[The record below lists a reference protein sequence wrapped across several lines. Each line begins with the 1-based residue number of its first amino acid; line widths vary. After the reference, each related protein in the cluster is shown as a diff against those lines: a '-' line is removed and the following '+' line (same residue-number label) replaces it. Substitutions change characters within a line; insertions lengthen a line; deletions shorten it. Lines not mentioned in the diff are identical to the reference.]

1 MRLMSRLRDER
12 GITLMEVLSAATVG
26 FVVLAGVFG
35 LLESSVR
42 LNTGVLAKTDSMQR
56 GRIAMDK
63 LTQQLRSQ
71 VCLDL
76 DNPAVL
82 VGATDNSMT
91 FYADFSKA
99 DASKPP
105 EKRTVSYDP
114 ATTNIV
120 ARIYK
125 PTVATN
131 PTPSDYPSLATPT
144 TSDLV
149 FEHAGLAKDTFGVT
163 LPFLT
168 YYAYQTVGATP
179 HPEPTLRLPAP
190 LDAAEA
196 ARVARIDI
204 QFVAFPT
211 RSNDVKNAVNMT
223 DQISVRHA
231 DPNLTVPDPACV

>member
-56 GRIAMDK
+56 GRIGMDK

-76 DNPAVL
+76 DNPAIL
-82 VGATDNSMT
+82 AGATDTSVT
-91 FYADFSKA
+91 FYADFSTA
-99 DASKPP
+99 DISRPP
-105 EKRTVSYDP
+105 EKRTVKFDP
-114 ATTNIV
+114 ATNNIS
-120 ARIYK
+120 ALIYK
-125 PTVATN
+125 TAVAK
-131 PTPSDYPSLATPT
+131 PTPGDYPALSAPT

-149 FEHAGLAKDTFGVT
+149 FEHAGLSKDEFGATV
-163 LPFLT
+163 PFLT
-168 YYAYQTVGATP
+168 YYAYETVGVTP
-179 HPEPTLRLPAP
+179 HPEPTLLLPAP
-190 LDAAEA
+190 LDATEA

-211 RSNDVKNAVNMT
+211 GSNDVKNAVNMT

-231 DPNLTVPDPACV
+231 DPNLPAFDPACV